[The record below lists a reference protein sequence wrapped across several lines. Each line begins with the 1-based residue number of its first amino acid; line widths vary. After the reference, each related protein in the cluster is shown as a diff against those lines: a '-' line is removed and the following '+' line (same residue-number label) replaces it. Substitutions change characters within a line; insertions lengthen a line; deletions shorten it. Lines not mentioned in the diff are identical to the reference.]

1 MYCRSWLRKK
11 SVGHNKLQWA
21 LFWTELWN
29 IFNNDI
35 LELKSIVKL
44 THWKNCQLNK
54 DQIFI
59 KENELNFKFSLK
71 FGHFLQY
78 SVLHMN
84 ISLEKKKKK
93 SKFKGNF
100 CKPFHTHYHNFG
112 SLSSWLIMPKGSSQN
127 TCFTDAFVSR
137 LLLHDR
143 MAKLD
148 TQTVSSYV
156 LKCLRGWT
164 HASGQQEYQLTHPKQ
179 FKETLKNETILFVNY
194 PINEPILGKM
204 LLSQS

>member
-1 MYCRSWLRKK
+1 MILAEKLYPKWLVCCRSRLRIKI
-11 SVGHNKLQWA
+11 VRHDKLQWA

-29 IFNNDI
+29 IFNNAI

-59 KENELNFKFSLK
+59 KENELNYKFSLK

-84 ISLEKKKKK
+84 ISLEKKKK

-100 CKPFHTHYHNFG
+100 CKPFNTHYHNFG
-112 SLSSWLIMPKGSSQN
+112 SLSSCSLMPKGSSPN
-127 TCFTDAFVSR
+127 SYFTDAFVWKRMPSR
-137 LLLHDR
+137 LLSHDGQIGHTSGVICTEMPER
-143 MAKLD
+143 MNVCIRAARVPID
-148 TQTVSSYV
+148 PPQT
-156 LKCLRGWT
+156 
-164 HASGQQEYQLTHPKQ
+164 
-179 FKETLKNETILFVNY
+179 I
-194 PINEPILGKM
+194 
-204 LLSQS
+204 